1 MNKYKQPIGYFYN
14 QVVIGNRE
22 WMLRNGIELHYD
34 TEKKMTE
41 EEDSGHTAV
50 LVAIDGE

>member
-1 MNKYKQPIGYFYN
+1 
-14 QVVIGNRE
+14 
-22 WMLRNGIELHYD
+22 MLRNGIELHYD

-50 LVAIDGE
+50 LVAIDGELKRDLSRLSGTDD